1 MFVPAIGIGELLL
14 RVAVVY
20 AGVFLL
26 LRIVGKK
33 HVGELAPFDLVV
45 LLLLSECV
53 QNALIADD
61 TSLTGG
67 LIAAA
72 ALFGLNQLVG
82 YAAWRDRKME
92 RLLEGTP
99 RFLVR
104 HGRVLKDVLAREQIT
119 QSELMEALRREGC
132 TSLTNVRYAIL
143 ENDGDISI
151 GLRAQGNRPSRS

>member
-1 MFVPAIGIGELLL
+1 MFIPTIGIGELLL
-14 RVAVVY
+14 RVAAVY

-72 ALFGLNQLVG
+72 ALFGLSQLVG

-132 TSLTNVRYAIL
+132 TSLTSVRYAIL

-151 GLRAQGNRPSRS
+151 GLRAQGAQRGR